1 MLSIR
6 QLVCVTFF
14 AGVLLWLPSVAL
26 AGPKYKVLVV
36 DGQNN
41 HKIWPQTT
49 QMIKGYLQ
57 ETGLFSIE
65 VATTPSEG
73 SDLSGYQPDFAKY
86 DLVVSNY
93 NGASWGA
100 KAKAAFETFMREGG
114 AYVSIHSANNAFPEW
129 PAYNEMIGVGGWGN
143 RDEKSGPYIRLRGE
157 KFVRDNTLGI
167 GGSHGIRHEFV
178 VETRNP
184 NHPITRGL
192 PLKWMHA
199 NDELYDRLRGPAKNV
214 TVLATAF
221 SDKKTGG
228 SGEHEPVMMAI
239 TYGKSRI
246 FHTTLGHAIVSQ
258 RCVGFVTMLQR
269 GAEWAIS
276 GAVTQDVPN
285 DFPTAAGVRLR

>member
-6 QLVCVTFF
+6 QLAYVTFF
-14 AGVLLWLPSVAL
+14 AGALLWISSVAL

-49 QMIKGYLQ
+49 QMIKGYLE
-57 ETGLFSIE
+57 ETGLFSVE

-86 DLVVSNY
+86 DLMVSNY
-93 NGASWGA
+93 NGAPWGA
-100 KAKAAFETFMREGG
+100 KAKAAFETFMSEGG
-114 AYVSIHSANNAFPEW
+114 AYVSIHAANNAFPEW
-129 PAYNEMIGVGGWGN
+129 PAYNKMIGIGGWGN
-143 RDEKSGPYIRLRGE
+143 RDEKSGPYIRLRSE
-157 KFVRDNTLGI
+157 KFVRDNTPGI

-178 VETRNP
+178 VETRNL
-184 NHPITRGL
+184 NHPITQGL

-228 SGEHEPVMMAI
+228 SGEHEPVMMTI
-239 TYGKSRI
+239 TYGKGRI

-258 RCVGFVTMLQR
+258 QCVGFVTMLQR
-269 GAEWAIS
+269 GAEWAVS
-276 GAVTQDVPN
+276 GEVTQDVPK
-285 DFPTAAGVRLR
+285 DFPTVAGVRLR